1 MRIVAVVV
9 CLAVSV
15 VCMTI
20 YMREDTGGPLH
31 GLQGAVSEMASP
43 LSLAGA
49 AVSSGTSAVGTSL
62 EDMTVDKNSLSSLK
76 DYNAE
81 LLEQYTQMEEY
92 RQEAERLQEL
102 LDLKESADVNGV
114 GARVIGKSTNAWDQT
129 ITINK
134 GTNDDV
140 QTGLTVMSASGVIG
154 QVVQVSGGTAA
165 VRLLT
170 DPQSG
175 AAAMIQSNREEG
187 VVRGSLEGVLYLEDL
202 DVNAD
207 VEVGDTVVTSGL
219 GGSYRSGLIIG
230 AVAKVDDQQG
240 DAMRRI
246 VVTQNDTSV
255 ALEEVLVVYSEGE
268 EDNSKS
274 SEDDSNTSDN
284 ASEGESDESSEASGE
299 EGDE

>member
-62 EDMTVDKNSLSSLK
+62 EDMTVDENSLSSLK

-154 QVVQVSGGTAA
+154 QVVQVSGGTAT

-230 AVAKVDDQQG
+230 TVAKVDDQQG
-240 DAMRRI
+240 DATRRI